1 MSSRKCNECTATAY
15 QFFFFCLNYGNK
27 RPRTED
33 TTTNSSNNK
42 MKWKKYTPK
51 WNGSAHKK
59 GRWDN
64 KCIMKTE
71 HTNNHTSHARL
82 YARKKRSLLSQ
93 TVIKCVYSVQKLM
106 HHHDQRAITVIKQAS
121 TSRLSFRHLPLLDG
135 VVWCEIFGVHVF
147 SRLNA
152 IFWGD
157 AILDEELVN
166 LWVDKELTNLRLL
179 KKAFST
185 VSLDVSSTH

>member
-106 HHHDQRAITVIKQAS
+106 HHHDQRAITVIKKAS

-157 AILDEELVN
+157 AFLDEELVK
-166 LWVDKELTNLRLL
+166 LWVDKELELNEP
-179 KKAFST
+179 
-185 VSLDVSSTH
+185 